1 MSPCPW
7 HWVCREITH
16 SSATHIANQGS
27 QITARQ
33 MESDGCLGFI
43 WEDLLEIWCNAESLK
58 YSFHYSD
65 TWQLLNLYFP
75 PPSCLRELHFS
86 LYPLHF
92 YCLVDPWR
100 LDLWPSAASVTTMV
114 TLWKNPSATLL
125 FHDCFPLHPYKAL
138 MAALLTHICF
148 LVRSS
153 SIDLE
158 LNAWSVFSIFFC
170 SHDLQE
176 LPCSPC

>member
-43 WEDLLEIWCNAESLK
+43 WEDLPRIWCNEESSKICFSLFRHLTAVESLFAP
-58 YSFHYSD
+58 SQPFERA
-65 TWQLLNLYFP
+65 LLLTLSP
-75 PPSCLRELHFS
+75 PLLLSS
-86 LYPLHF
+86 SI
-92 YCLVDPWR
+92 DPCR

-125 FHDCFPLHPYKAL
+125 LPLNPYKAL

-158 LNAWSVFSIFFC
+158 LNAWWVFSIFFC
-170 SHDLQE
+170 SFDLQE